1 MQALFLG
8 SLRSDGEDPTPR
20 DTGSI
25 PSSLSWFCRPV
36 NAVSSLASEV
46 GSSVDSALQRTGLLA
61 LASLGDL
68 GPRKCPPEVESRTSQ
83 SSEQGPWNRRALAH
97 SPGTHWPEEKPALG
111 EPIGMRASGL
121 LTTPSPGK
129 LWCLT
134 FSHSIVHEPLRK
146 FSLNAQAPLFPG
158 HLQGPRHVPK
168 LALEAFP

>member
-1 MQALFLG
+1 MTSEEALTDEVETAHALFLG

-36 NAVSSLASEV
+36 INAVSSLASEV
-46 GSSVDSALQRTGLLA
+46 GPSVDSALQRTGLLA

-68 GPRKCPPEVESRTSQ
+68 GPRKGPPEVESRTSQ

-121 LTTPSPGK
+121 LTTPS
-129 LWCLT
+129 
-134 FSHSIVHEPLRK
+134 
-146 FSLNAQAPLFPG
+146 
-158 HLQGPRHVPK
+158 
-168 LALEAFP
+168 LALAGPGALPSSPLPPSCPDLAHSGV